1 MRFERVLFATALS
14 VLALVSLGGDAAAP
28 AAAPAQNPGSVIRG
42 TIDPSLAAPITD
54 AVVYVR
60 EARGTYAPPL
70 DAENIEQRGR
80 TFIPH
85 VLPVLRGTRVVF
97 PNRDV
102 VRHNVFSPSKGNTFN
117 FGIYLPGD
125 TREVKLDTVGTVT
138 LLCNIHEEMS
148 GYVLVLQ
155 NPYFSRVDGAGA
167 FTIAGAPDGEYVLD
181 LWAAGRVRSSKSVR
195 VRGGA
200 ATVAFR

>member
-1 MRFERVLFATALS
+1 MRSETLLLAA
-14 VLALVSLGGDAAAP
+14 VLALVVLRDDGAALAPTPTPALVAGSVLRGSVAP
-28 AAAPAQNPGSVIRG
+28 ALVS
-42 TIDPSLAAPITD
+42 TLTD
-54 AVVYVR
+54 AVVYVK
-60 EARGTYAPPL
+60 EAPGTFAPPS
-70 DAENIEQRGR
+70 EPETIEQRGR

-102 VRHNVFSPSKGNTFN
+102 VRHNVFSPSRGNTFN

-125 TREVKLDTVGTVT
+125 TREVKLDVPGTVT

-155 NPYFSRVDGAGA
+155 NPYFSRVDGAGNFA
-167 FTIAGAPDGEYVLD
+167 ISGLPDRDYTLELWSAGQ
-181 LWAAGRVRSSKSVR
+181 VRATKVAR

-200 ATVAFR
+200 ATVTFP

>member
-1 MRFERVLFATALS
+1 MRSESLLLAA
-14 VLALVSLGGDAAAP
+14 VLAIVALRDDAP
-28 AAAPAQNPGSVIRG
+28 APVPEPPTAPALAGSMIRGSVA
-42 TIDPSLAAPITD
+42 PSLVTTLTD
-54 AVVYVR
+54 AVVYVK
-60 EARGTYAPPL
+60 EASGTFAPPS
-70 DAENIEQRGR
+70 APETIEQRGR

-85 VLPVLRGTRVVF
+85 VLPVLRGTKVVF

-125 TREVKLDTVGTVT
+125 TREVKLDVPGTVT

-155 NPYFSRVDGAGA
+155 NPYYARVDGAGNFA
-167 FTIAGAPDGEYVLD
+167 IPGAPDGDYTLA
-181 LWAAGRVRSSKSVR
+181 LWSAGQVRATQGVR

-200 ATVAFR
+200 ATASFR